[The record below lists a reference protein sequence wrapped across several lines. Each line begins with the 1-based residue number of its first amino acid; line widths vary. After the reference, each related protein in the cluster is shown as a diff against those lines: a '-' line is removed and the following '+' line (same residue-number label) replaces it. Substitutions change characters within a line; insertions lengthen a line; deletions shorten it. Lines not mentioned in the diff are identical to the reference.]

1 MGRKYLINLLLSFVS
16 LVILS
21 NLAYGWIP
29 ADRPSKK
36 VEKTFTAFSGYNQ
49 ERAALEGFVAKY
61 FIHDG
66 FVRTNLIDT
75 KQGELASGADF
86 LSESAGLLMLYYL
99 KQDERQKFDSQ
110 VNLLKTYFFNRNQL
124 FKWRI
129 RPGLNPETVNSTVDD
144 LRIVKALLRAAQK
157 WERTDYK
164 IMAQKLSARLL
175 KNCVTGNSLKAYD
188 SPHSPKAPF
197 VYYDFEALR
206 LMGEFNQKW
215 PVLAKVN
222 LEHILSRQVKGLPF
236 YKDDWFS
243 KGNAFPT
250 VENFMVM
257 MHLSEAGIKD
267 PQSIAWLKEK
277 LKRKGLF
284 GSYSLE
290 GKPLNAVESPAI
302 YAITAIIARWNGD
315 AELYALAA
323 GRLKKMQNLNNN
335 EYYGGFIDLKQ
346 LAAFSFDQLLAL
358 LAY

>member
-1 MGRKYLINLLLSFVS
+1 MGRKYLINLLISFVS
-16 LVILS
+16 LVILGI
-21 NLAYGWIP
+21 LAYCLIP
-29 ADRPSKK
+29 ADKPSKNM
-36 VEKTFTAFSGYNQ
+36 EKEFTGFSWYHK
-49 ERAALEGFVAKY
+49 ERAALEGFVNKY

-86 LSESAGLLMLYYL
+86 LSESAGLLLLYYL
-99 KQDERQKFDSQ
+99 KQDERQKFDSE
-110 VNLLKTYFFNRNQL
+110 VNLLKKYFFNRNQL

-129 RPGLNPETVNSTVDD
+129 RPGLNQEAVNSTVDD
-144 LRIVKALLRAAQK
+144 LRIVKALLLAAAK
-157 WERTDYK
+157 WDRTDYK
-164 IMAQKLSARLL
+164 TLAQKLSARLL
-175 KNCVTGNSLKAYD
+175 KNCVTENSLKAYD

-206 LMGEFNQKW
+206 LMGEFNRKW
-215 PVLAKVN
+215 PVLARVN
-222 LEHILSRQVKGLPF
+222 MEKILSRQVKGLPL

-250 VENFMVM
+250 VENLMVM
-257 MHLSEAGIKD
+257 MHLSEAGVKD
-267 PQSIAWLKEK
+267 PQSIAWLKEQ
-277 LKRKGLF
+277 LKGKGLF
-284 GSYSLE
+284 GKYSMK
-290 GKPLNAVESPAI
+290 GQPLNAVESPAI
-302 YAITAIIARWNGD
+302 YAITAIIARLNGD

-346 LAAFSFDQLLAL
+346 LSAFSFDQLMAL